1 MRKRHMARVLVRM
14 TIVLRS
20 VEWRSESERNMNSL
34 KGPLYIEFVGQRV
47 KDPGSHMTWATKFC
61 TLASNIFR
69 MIAVFLLRYK
79 QM

>member
-1 MRKRHMARVLVRM
+1 MRKGHMARVLVRM
-14 TIVLRS
+14 TVVLRS
-20 VEWRSESERNMNSL
+20 VERRSESERNLNNFKVL
-34 KGPLYIEFVGQRV
+34 LYIAFVGQRLT
-47 KDPGSHMTWATKFC
+47 DPGSHISSTTKFC